1 MKIAVIQPKMIGDV
15 LITSVIFEELR
26 AKFPNAKLHYIIN
39 SNTLAVVE
47 NNPYIDEYILLN
59 PLIEMGVK
67 GFINQLHSI
76 KNERYDIIIDSYAKL
91 KTGLFCKFSGAKQ
104 TISFRK
110 SYSQFLYSDT
120 IIRTKE
126 SISIATKA
134 VEHRLQLLKP
144 LGIDFR
150 VIKPKIYLTSEE
162 VEKAKS
168 TLIQNGIDIENPIVM
183 ISALGSSDSKTYPLP
198 YMANVIDA
206 IALGKSVQILF
217 NYIPNQRNQALELY
231 NLCKPATKEK
241 IKIDFYAKSLRDFMS
256 ITSQCKALIGNEGGA
271 TNMAK
276 ALDIP
281 TFTIFSPFI
290 LKNDWN
296 MFENSTSNISV
307 HISDF
312 YPNLILDKKKGSSE
326 IYRLL
331 NYELFKNTLLL
342 FIKNNNLN

>member
-47 NNPYIDEYILLN
+47 NNPYIDDFILLN
-59 PLIEMGVK
+59 PTEKGIK
-67 GFINQLHSI
+67 GFFNQLHRI

-91 KTGLFCKFSGAKQ
+91 KTGLFCRFSGANQ
-104 TISFRK
+104 TISFNK

-126 SISIATKA
+126 SISTATKA

-150 VIKPKIYLTSEE
+150 VIKPKIYLTSDEFD
-162 VEKAKS
+162 KAKL
-168 TLIQNGIDIENPIVM
+168 TLIQNGIDLENPIVM

-206 IALGKSVQILF
+206 IALSKSVQILF
-217 NYIPNQRNQALELY
+217 NYIPNQKTQALELY
-231 NLCKPATKEK
+231 NLCKPETKEK

-296 MFENSTSNISV
+296 MFENGTSNVSI
-307 HISDF
+307 HISDY
-312 YPNLILDKKKGSSE
+312 YPNLISDKKMNSSE
-326 IYRLL
+326 IYTLF
-331 NYELFKNTLLL
+331 NYELFKNSLLL